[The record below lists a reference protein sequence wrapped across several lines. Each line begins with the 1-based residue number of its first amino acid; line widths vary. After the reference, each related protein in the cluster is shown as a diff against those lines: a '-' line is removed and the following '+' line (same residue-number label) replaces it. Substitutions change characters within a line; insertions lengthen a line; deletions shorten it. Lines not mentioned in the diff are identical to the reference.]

1 MKKVDPHVR
10 ELLKVPVCSVPA
22 KKTTRGTAHIPK
34 HLSGKEMIR
43 LLEEKKMK
51 DQEAA
56 EKAKRK
62 AEREEKKRHKE
73 EEKLQKEKR
82 KQEKVTRKKKYT
94 AKNPTP
100 PPTVPSKEV
109 ASSSETVCPMCDG
122 VYEEEGENSEC
133 WVECTLCNEWY
144 HLECSGILEDQY
156 YVSFVCRHQK
166 LPFINS
172 F

>member
-1 MKKVDPHVR
+1 VKLKKRSQPLVDVTNQQKPSPSQPSVVEMKKVDPHIR

-34 HLSGKEMIR
+34 HRSGKEMIR
-43 LLEEKKMK
+43 LLEEKKMKK

-62 AEREEKKRHKE
+62 AEREEKKRRKE

-94 AKNPTP
+94 AKIQPHLQQCP
-100 PPTVPSKEV
+100 PKKWPQAPKQFALCV
-109 ASSSETVCPMCDG
+109 M
-122 VYEEEGENSEC
+122 
-133 WVECTLCNEWY
+133 ECTRRKEKIVNA
-144 HLECSGILEDQY
+144 G
-156 YVSFVCRHQK
+156 
-166 LPFINS
+166 
-172 F
+172 

>member
-1 MKKVDPHVR
+1 VQCASKEDNKKNSTHPQTPFWKGDDQAARGEKMK
-10 ELLKVPVCSVPA
+10 
-22 KKTTRGTAHIPK
+22 
-34 HLSGKEMIR
+34 
-43 LLEEKKMK
+43 K

-62 AEREEKKRHKE
+62 AEREEKKRRKE

-82 KQEKVTRKKKYT
+82 KQEEQKKKYT

-109 ASSSETVCPMCDG
+109 ASSSETVCPMCDE

-144 HLECSGILEDQY
+144 HLECGGILEDQY
-156 YVSFVCRHQK
+156 SNLEDFHFICK
-166 LPFINS
+166 LCM
-172 F
+172 